1 MMRYPVNLQ
10 DDEGTVLVTF
20 PDFPEAI
27 TFGEDEED
35 ALLRAV
41 DALETAI
48 QGRITDR
55 EAIPAPGKGKR
66 SVRLSTQA
74 TMKVLVYQGMR
85 DAGLS
90 KAALARHLS
99 WNRPQV
105 DRLLDLRHATRTD
118 LIDQALDRLGMNLVV
133 SAKSKHP
140 AP

>member
-1 MMRYPVNLQ
+1 MRYPVRLQ
-10 DDEGTVLVTF
+10 DDEGTILVTF

-41 DALETAI
+41 DALQTAI
-48 QGRITDR
+48 QGRIADR
-55 EAIPAPGKGKR
+55 EAIPAASRGKPT
-66 SVRLSTQA
+66 VRLSTQA

-85 DAGLS
+85 DTGFS
-90 KAALARHLS
+90 KAALARHLA

-118 LIDQALDRLGMNLVV
+118 LIDHAFDRLNMNLVV
-133 SAKSKHP
+133 SSEAKRD
-140 AP
+140 AR